1 MLSAE
6 IVLLQ
11 TKIEDLEQQR
21 EEDNEKLKSKMIEIN
36 DMKEFIDECEQ
47 HITDLES
54 ELLKSNNN
62 LI

>member
-1 MLSAE
+1 
-6 IVLLQ
+6 
-11 TKIEDLEQQR
+11 
-21 EEDNEKLKSKMIEIN
+21 MIEIN

-54 ELLKSNNN
+54 ELLKTNNN